1 MNIKCLLFFAVF
13 FSFMQAHSQ
22 QYPVMIKV
30 EGGTFTM
37 GDTEGD
43 GKKDEQP
50 AHEVTVKTFSMAK
63 TETTVAQWKVYIR
76 EKGLKMPK
84 IISIW
89 SQKRGYYL
97 DMEEGLGVISEKTG
111 KVETDHTLYDSIIPV
126 IWNDQDPIAGIT
138 WEEAVAYCDWLSDK
152 MNKRY
157 RLPTEAEW
165 EYAARGGKYSKGFKY
180 SGGQV
185 MATIGWAGTGNES
198 ENHRH
203 GVALK
208 RPNELGLY
216 DMSGNVSEMCN
227 DWYDATYYSKS
238 PSASPK
244 GPTKP
249 DQLFISHVVRGGS
262 YNYLQTACTI
272 SRRSSG
278 DSQSE
283 DQKGFRVVLSQ

>member
-1 MNIKCLLFFAVF
+1 MKKQAITLLLILSGFANTF
-13 FSFMQAHSQ
+13 AQS
-22 QYPVMIKV
+22 YPEMILV

-50 AHEVTVKTFSMAK
+50 VHEVTLKTFSMAK

-76 EKGLKMPK
+76 ENGLKMPN
-84 IISIW
+84 IISVW
-89 SQKRGYYL
+89 FQKKGYYMDL
-97 DMEEGLGVISEKTG
+97 DKVGAIISVKTG
-111 KVETDHTLYDSIIPV
+111 KEETDHTLYDSIIPV

-165 EYAARGGKYSKGFKY
+165 EYAARGGKNSKGFKY

-185 MATIGWAGTGNES
+185 MATVGWAGTGNER
-198 ENHRH
+198 EYHRH
-203 GVALK
+203 GVSLK

-227 DWYDATYYSKS
+227 DWYDDNYYSKS
-238 PSASPK
+238 PTASPK

-249 DQLFISHVVRGGS
+249 DQLFISHVVRGGC
-262 YNYLQTACTI
+262 YNYRETACTI
-272 SRRSSG
+272 SCRSSG
-278 DSQSE
+278 DYQFE
-283 DQKGFRVVLSQ
+283 DRIGFRVVLSQ